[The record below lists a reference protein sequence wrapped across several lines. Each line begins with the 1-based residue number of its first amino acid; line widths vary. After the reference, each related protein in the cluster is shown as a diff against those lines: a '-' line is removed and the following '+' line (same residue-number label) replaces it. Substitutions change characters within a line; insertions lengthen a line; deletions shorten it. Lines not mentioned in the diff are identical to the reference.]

1 MGKNE
6 VAKATTTETAVYK
19 ESELAEWGGNEL
31 TSKDII
37 IPSLLLL
44 QAGSEFVKQGKGK
57 GGDFFDSVSEINYG
71 SELKGVVPFHMEKTW
86 TVEKFTGKKW
96 EWDHTEKMTPDN
108 ENAKY
113 EFEVGGDKYRNKY
126 TYRFYIL
133 VEGSILPYSFKLKGA
148 SKKTG
153 SNLSTEMYVKNAM
166 KKLPPAAYQV
176 NFTSSLEKNADGDS
190 YFVAKMSVSDKTPYE
205 KVMEALNW
213 FKTIRDD
220 NRVVVVDEDSK
231 EGSIEKDF

>member
-1 MGKNE
+1 MSKNE
-6 VAKATTTETAVYK
+6 VAKATKTEAAVY
-19 ESELAEWGGNEL
+19 SEADMAAWGGNEL

-44 QAGSEFVKQGKGK
+44 QSNSEFVKLGKGK

-71 SELKGVVPFHMEKTW
+71 PELKGVVPFHMEKTW
-86 TVEKFTGKKW
+86 TVEKFNGKKY
-96 EWDHTEKMTPDN
+96 EWDHTEKMTPEN
-108 ENAKY
+108 ENSPY
-113 EFEVGGDKYRNKY
+113 EFDVGNDKFRNKY
-126 TYRFYIL
+126 TYRFYVL
-133 VEGSILPYSFKLKGA
+133 VEGSILPYSLKLKGA

-166 KKLPPAAYQV
+166 KKLPPAA
-176 NFTSSLEKNADGDS
+176 NLITLSSALEKNKEGDS
-190 YFVAKMSVSDKTPYE
+190 YFVAKMLVADKTPYE

-220 NRVVVVDEDSK
+220 KSVVVVDDDAR
-231 EGSIEKDF
+231 EGSDEKDY

>member
-1 MGKNE
+1 MSKNE
-6 VAKATTTETAVYK
+6 VAKATKTEAAVY
-19 ESELAEWGGNEL
+19 SDADMQEWGGNEL

-71 SELKGVVPFHMEKTW
+71 PELKGVVPFHMEKTW

-96 EWDHTEKMTPDN
+96 EWDHTVKMTPEN
-108 ENAKY
+108 ENSNY
-113 EFEVGGDKYRNKY
+113 EFEVGNDKFRNKY

-166 KKLPPAAYQV
+166 KKLPPAAFQV
-176 NFTSSLEKNADGDS
+176 NFSSFLDKNADGDS
-190 YFVAKMSVSDKTPYE
+190 YFVVKMAVVEKTPYE

-220 NRVVVVDEDSK
+220 SRVVVVDADAK
-231 EGSIEKDF
+231 EGSSEKDF